1 MDSPRLGQA
10 AYPGAFAPRWPGD
23 WAGMFA
29 YIIYS
34 DVAYY
39 NVYIYD
45 MIWYMF
51 LLMNIILIPFCYEFA
66 LLFSWIDFGLAK
78 LPSFHH
84 QASVSIFIWSVSFC
98 SLLTGCELEV
108 LHAGIPYIYI
118 YMHKKIYTY
127 WQHLT
132 ITIYYGKY
140 EQHYIITQ
148 PRNKCVGS
156 WKWDFV
162 RGCK

>member
-1 MDSPRLGQA
+1 MTPFWDPQFVDILALPPSVGWDQA

-23 WAGMFA
+23 WAGDVCIL
-29 YIIYS
+29 YIYMYTY

-39 NVYIYD
+39 NVYIYILYVSLD
-45 MIWYMF
+45 EHHTHTI
-51 LLMNIILIPFCYEFA
+51 LLCICA
-66 LLFSWIDFGLAK
+66 LFFFSWIDFGLAK

-118 YMHKKIYTY
+118 YVCNS
-127 WQHLT
+127 
-132 ITIYYGKY
+132 KY
-140 EQHYIITQ
+140 IHIDNI
-148 PRNKCVGS
+148 
-156 WKWDFV
+156 
-162 RGCK
+162 